1 MKTNPYKAS
10 SYVESSIVKAL
21 NEAESLIADVKYDG
35 VRLNLCV
42 KELPSMR
49 TTAEYLSRV
58 GKTIPSLEHLSGFS
72 DRWDKFLADD
82 EQPFSHG
89 LMIDGEAMV
98 KGVDFNTSSGLL
110 RTVHL
115 KEKNYEHSMEAV
127 YNEWDKSM
135 KGKRFDL
142 IPDNLKVVVYGVV
155 PMDVVES
162 GEDYDVMNVLMQA
175 HCAVQVAL
183 LERHFPEIEW
193 VLPETFNVF
202 SMEELHALYAN
213 VREQGH
219 EGLVVKDPFGIYRR
233 GKKSGW
239 WKMKP
244 EDEIDGTVCGLVWG
258 TEGLAND
265 GKVIGFEVLLE
276 NGVVVNA
283 CGITQ
288 ALMDEFTAKVKEDSL
303 AAVGIYSPYGIGGNE
318 PCFVNPYEGWQCQVK
333 FMERTPDGS
342 LRHPTFEC
350 FRGTE
355 DNPDVKI

>member
-1 MKTNPYKAS
+1 MKTNPYKA
-10 SYVESSIVKAL
+10 VDFNQKAIEKAL
-21 NEAESLIADVKYDG
+21 VEAESLIADIKYDG

-42 KELPSMR
+42 AKHEVEDEPVSYPF
-49 TTAEYLSRV
+49 AKSCWLSRV
-58 GKTIPSLEHLSGFS
+58 SKVIPALDHLGGFS
-72 DRWDKFLADD
+72 ERWDEFLNDD
-82 EQPFSHG
+82 EQPFSAG
-89 LMIDGEAMV
+89 LMIDGEVMV

-110 RTVHL
+110 RTKWLKPHNEAFASCYPGRGTKVPFHL
-115 KEKNYEHSMEAV
+115 
-127 YNEWDKSM
+127 DP
-135 KGKRFDL
+135 KR
-142 IPDNLKVVVYGVV
+142 LKVVVYGVI

-162 GEDYDVMNVLMQA
+162 GEDYDVMNVLMQM

-193 VLPETFNVF
+193 VLPETHNIF

-213 VREQGH
+213 VRELGH

-276 NGVVVNA
+276 NGVVVNVT
-283 CGITQ
+283 GLTQ
-288 ALMDEFTAKVKEDSL
+288 ELMDEFTAKVVEHCKKWDCEL
-303 AAVGIYSPYGIGGNE
+303 G
-318 PCFVNPYEGWQCQVK
+318 FLNPYDGHQVQVR

-342 LRHPTFEC
+342 LRHPSFVC

-355 DNPDVKI
+355 SNPEEKI

>member
-1 MKTNPYKAS
+1 MKTNPYKAVD
-10 SYVESSIVKAL
+10 YKESAILKAL
-21 NEAESLIADVKYDG
+21 LNADSLIADIKYDG
-35 VRLNLCV
+35 VRLNLLV
-42 KELPSMR
+42 NDHPGTGNGS
-49 TTAEYLSRV
+49 ASFLSRV
-58 GKTIPSLEHLSGFS
+58 SKNIPALEHLNELSE
-72 DRWDKFLADD
+72 RWGNFLADD
-82 EQPFSHG
+82 EQPFSDG

-115 KEKNYEHSMEAV
+115 KEKNYGHSTAAACE
-127 YNEWDKSM
+127 EWHKGM
-135 KGKRFDL
+135 KGERFEL
-142 IPDNLKVVVYGVV
+142 LPENLKVVVYGVV

-162 GEDYDVMNVLMQA
+162 GEDYDVMNVLMQM

-193 VLPETFNVF
+193 VLPETHNVF

-213 VREQGH
+213 VRELGH

-244 EDEIDGTVCGLVWG
+244 ENEADGIVQGLVWG
-258 TEGLAND
+258 TEGLANE

-276 NGVVVNA
+276 NGRVVNA
-283 CGITQ
+283 CNISKD
-288 ALMDEFTAKVKEDSL
+288 LMEEFTYIARKFDDSNCDRS
-303 AAVGIYSPYGIGGNE
+303 A
-318 PCFVNPYEGWQCQVK
+318 FEGFQCQIK
-333 FMERTPDGS
+333 YMEETPDGS
-342 LRHPTFEC
+342 LRHPSFVC

-355 DNPDVKI
+355 SNPKEKI